1 MKIVHT
7 PHVLPFCWKE
17 HKKPTCH
24 HFISQNN
31 LKCINHDHLLLI
43 VIFDILLGR
52 AVPYYPQSYKVY

>member
-24 HFISQNN
+24 HFISQNA

-43 VIFDILLGR
+43 VILDILLGR
-52 AVPYYPQSYKVY
+52 AVPYYP